1 METIRI
7 NEGIGGAYERI
18 AYSNMLKR
26 LARQHNCRTV
36 LELGATYIAGIPGF
50 NSCLLAQDGFSV
62 TVTVHSR
69 DYADTLKVWE
79 NVPFKGETKI
89 IEWNDNLKTN
99 FSDGQFDL
107 VWNHLAFEH
116 YKNPV
121 PLVEEMK
128 RISKNL
134 VVNLTLSPFNIGFP
148 LHWLSH
154 KINRKK
160 WDHGYFKNTLISTME
175 KTHRKAGL
183 KHIESG
189 GCDVPPWMDTVD
201 AQMGG
206 TMTYLDYSPKFVK
219 DKWVWNSA
227 LSECQKS
234 RWVKMLWNWEKNMP
248 EWFRRLSAHHLY
260 TASKKSNQAK
270 PQFPNNPQGLPD
282 NQAGNF

>member
-134 VVNLTLSPFNIGFP
+134 VVNLTLSPFNIGFFTFCP
-148 LHWLSH
+148 GFS
-154 KINRKK
+154 
-160 WDHGYFKNTLISTME
+160 
-175 KTHRKAGL
+175 
-183 KHIESG
+183 
-189 GCDVPPWMDTVD
+189 
-201 AQMGG
+201 
-206 TMTYLDYSPKFVK
+206 
-219 DKWVWNSA
+219 
-227 LSECQKS
+227 
-234 RWVKMLWNWEKNMP
+234 
-248 EWFRRLSAHHLY
+248 
-260 TASKKSNQAK
+260 
-270 PQFPNNPQGLPD
+270 
-282 NQAGNF
+282 